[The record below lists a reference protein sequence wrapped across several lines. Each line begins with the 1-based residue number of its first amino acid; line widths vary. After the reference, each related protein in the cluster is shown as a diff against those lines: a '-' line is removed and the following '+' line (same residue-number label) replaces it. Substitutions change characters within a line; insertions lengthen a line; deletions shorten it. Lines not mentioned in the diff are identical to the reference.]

1 MDTLQKSLVKF
12 VVGALSIFI
21 ELQKEKFEIHTITQ
35 IAVYINAIVRKISC
49 DISLKRHELIKL
61 ALGICF
67 MYIINLQSYFWR
79 QSDKACERPRSD
91 K

>member
-1 MDTLQKSLVKF
+1 M
-12 VVGALSIFI
+12 GALSVFI

-67 MYIINLQSYFWR
+67 M
-79 QSDKACERPRSD
+79 
-91 K
+91 